1 MTSTKEDEMII
12 TLVKENVCLY
22 NKKNANYYKNKV
34 KMEIYEQIAGFL
46 EMKLNSKL
54 SRMYYK
60 LRIYIYI
67 IFFFY

>member
-12 TLVKENVCLY
+12 TLVKENECLY
-22 NKKNANYYKNKV
+22 NKKNTNYYKNKV

-46 EMKLNSKL
+46 EIKLNSKL

-60 LRIYIYI
+60 LRIYI